1 MWPIQLWIPETII
14 FRRKTMA
21 NSKKQDSARTGH
33 ESAPTN
39 PEGTPT
45 STNFGSTS
53 ATSNPQTGNLN
64 QSTAGRDFNTTP
76 DVPTGTKNTSAEGD
90 YHFRCADVGFNE
102 CKWETRGNSPDE
114 VLRNA
119 EQHGRQQHNLTNI
132 DDDIR
137 NRVRSQIHK
146 AA

>member
-1 MWPIQLWIPETII
+1 
-14 FRRKTMA
+14 MA
-21 NSKKQDSARTGH
+21 NTNKPDRARTGH

-53 ATSNPQTGNLN
+53 ATSNPQSGNVN
-64 QSTAGRDFNTTP
+64 QSSGRDFNTAP
-76 DVPTGTKNTSAEGD
+76 DVPTGTHNTPTGRDD

-102 CKWETRGNSPDE
+102 CKWETRGASPDE
-114 VLRNA
+114 VMRSA

-132 DDDIR
+132 DDETR
-137 NRVRSQIHK
+137 NRVRSQIRR

>member
-1 MWPIQLWIPETII
+1 
-14 FRRKTMA
+14 MA
-21 NSKKQDSARTGH
+21 NTNKPDRARTGH

-64 QSTAGRDFNTTP
+64 QSSGRD
-76 DVPTGTKNTSAEGD
+76 D

-119 EQHGRQQHNLTNI
+119 EQHGRQQHNLANI
-132 DDDIR
+132 GDETR
-137 NRVRSQIHK
+137 NRVRNHIHK

>member
-1 MWPIQLWIPETII
+1 
-14 FRRKTMA
+14 MA
-21 NSKKQDSARTGH
+21 TTNKPDRSSTGQN
-33 ESAPTN
+33 T
-39 PEGTPT
+39 
-45 STNFGSTS
+45 GS
-53 ATSNPQTGNLN
+53 SNPQ
-64 QSTAGRDFNTTP
+64 NTTTSTSDTGERKP
-76 DVPTGTKNTSAEGD
+76 PTGQQGD

-132 DDDIR
+132 DDETR

>member
-1 MWPIQLWIPETII
+1 
-14 FRRKTMA
+14 MA
-21 NSKKQDSARTGH
+21 NTNKPDRTSTGQNTG
-33 ESAPTN
+33 STN
-39 PEGTPT
+39 PQKSTQPT
-45 STNFGSTS
+45 AANTT
-53 ATSNPQTGNLN
+53 NPQTRDN
-64 QSTAGRDFNTTP
+64 QSSGRDFNTEPSVATGERRP
-76 DVPTGTKNTSAEGD
+76 PTGEQGD
-90 YHFRCADVGFNE
+90 YHFRCADVGFSE

-132 DDDIR
+132 DDETR

>member
-1 MWPIQLWIPETII
+1 
-14 FRRKTMA
+14 MA
-21 NSKKQDSARTGH
+21 T
-33 ESAPTN
+33 TN
-39 PEGTPT
+39 NPDR
-45 STNFGSTS
+45 SSTS
-53 ATSNPQTGNLN
+53 Q
-64 QSTAGRDFNTTP
+64 Q
-76 DVPTGTKNTSAEGD
+76 GD
-90 YHFRCADVGFNE
+90 YHFRCADAGFNE

-132 DDDIR
+132 DDETR